1 MNYIC
6 IQHVK
11 FRKTKLNTHTTTA
24 GGKLYKNGYYV
35 HKQNELYRD
44 WWVTSFQLSILSFN
58 SIDHSHKVYIPAN
71 KVKTLKSASF
81 SKDASCYTIFNYL
94 LQLYCITT
102 CYLTFKTMLLLD
114 QGKHKLIWFIYKT
127 INIYNEKN
135 K

>member
-1 MNYIC
+1 MHQKNKVGI
-6 IQHVK
+6 
-11 FRKTKLNTHTTTA
+11 KTFYMCLLTSETSKPPN
-24 GGKLYKNGYYV
+24 KNGYYV

-114 QGKHKLIWFIYKT
+114 QGKHKLI
-127 INIYNEKN
+127 
-135 K
+135 